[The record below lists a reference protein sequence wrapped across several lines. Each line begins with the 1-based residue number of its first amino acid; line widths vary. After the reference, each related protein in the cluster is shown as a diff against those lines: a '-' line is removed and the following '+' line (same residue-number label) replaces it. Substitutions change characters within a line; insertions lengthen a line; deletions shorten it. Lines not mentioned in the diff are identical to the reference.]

1 MKTIKKIGNN
11 GNNIGKNTSE
21 KVIQALTNK
30 NIKIYLTPQAREWF
44 IKILTNDTNQKH
56 LV

>member
-21 KVIQALTNK
+21 KVTQALTNK
-30 NIKIYLTPQAREWF
+30 KHKNISHITSKRVVY
-44 IKILTNDTNQKH
+44 KDTNK
-56 LV
+56 

>member
-30 NIKIYLTPQAREWF
+30 SVKIYLTPQAREWF
-44 IKILTNDTNQKH
+44 IKILTNDTNQ
-56 LV
+56 